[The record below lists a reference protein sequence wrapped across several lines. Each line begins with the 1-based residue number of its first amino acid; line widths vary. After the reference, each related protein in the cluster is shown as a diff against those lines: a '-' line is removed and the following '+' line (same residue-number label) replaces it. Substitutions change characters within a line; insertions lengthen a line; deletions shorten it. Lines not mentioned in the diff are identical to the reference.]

1 MRTLILLTLTLSLY
15 AESASLQQFVHAL
28 KESPAA
34 RSAQLTSQARYEQDR
49 SSIEPDGFSVE
60 GALARADAKNGDR
73 EEMEYHLA
81 LEKEFTLSSA
91 DTQRYLDASKRKSLA
106 DERVLS
112 NKLKTL
118 LLRDYTSICSDKQR
132 SKLLEDALQRNK
144 ALDAL
149 IAQGVE
155 SGEFDR
161 TRSLQSELETEE
173 IALRLRLM
181 RQTLEGDL
189 ERLWSLTQMYGDEPL
204 CSDLS
209 LQQIDEEHWRD
220 HSALWMKIQAQKDK
234 SSKRYQYTDSWVPKL
249 TAGIGYDDE
258 MDVKR
263 ALAYVRV
270 PLPYGD
276 QREAKRSAALYE
288 KQALEE
294 DAHMLE
300 IQTSSQIRVFN
311 KQQKSRMTALQALKE
326 VMIPKATEASALLKE
341 RFLGA
346 EGTYFEYAQSRQ
358 KLFTLQNT
366 IIDIRHAALL
376 SQAAIYD
383 KLGIDPTEES
393 K

>member
-15 AESASLQQFVHAL
+15 AENASLQQFIHAL
-28 KESPAA
+28 KASPAA

-60 GALARADAKNGDR
+60 GVLARADAKNEDR

-81 LEKEFTLSSA
+81 LEKEFTLE
-91 DTQRYLDASKRKSLA
+91 DTQRYLDASKRESLS
-106 DERVLS
+106 DERLRL
-112 NKLKTL
+112 NRLKTL
-118 LLRDYTSICSDKQR
+118 LYRDYTSICSDKQR
-132 SKLLEDALQRNK
+132 SRLLEDALQRNK
-144 ALDAL
+144 TLDAL

-161 TRSLQSELETEE
+161 ARSLQSELETEE
-173 IALRLRLM
+173 IALQLRLM

-189 ERLWSLTQMYGDEPL
+189 ERLWSLTQMYGDDPL
-204 CSDLS
+204 CSDLT
-209 LQQIDEEHWRD
+209 LQQIDEKHWSE
-220 HSALWMKIQAQKDK
+220 HSALWLKMQAQKDK
-234 SSKRYQYTDSWVPKL
+234 SSQRYQYADSWLPKM

-288 KQALEE
+288 KQAFEE
-294 DAHMLE
+294 DAQMLE
-300 IQTSSQIRVFN
+300 IQTSSQIRLFN
-311 KQQKSRMTALQALKE
+311 KQQKSRMTSLQALKE
-326 VMIPKATEASALLKE
+326 VMIPKATEASELLRE

-358 KLFTLQNT
+358 KLFTLQNR